1 MIFLK
6 SHLPSN
12 TLIQLNKARGIDKET
27 FTIEIVTILKR
38 KKKKKKK
45 VQLCLYFLY
54 TKYFP
59 KRGQAKGA
67 PPFNNEILL
76 HLFFFFTLAA
86 KKSE

>member
-27 FTIEIVTILKR
+27 FTIEIVTILK
-38 KKKKKKK
+38 KKKKSNYACTFFI
-45 VQLCLYFLY
+45 LSIS
-54 TKYFP
+54 P
-59 KRGQAKGA
+59 KEVKLKE
-67 PPFNNEILL
+67 PH
-76 HLFFFFTLAA
+76 HLIMRFSYIFFFFFTLAA

>member
-45 VQLCLYFLY
+45 SNYACTFFILSIS
-54 TKYFP
+54 P
-59 KRGQAKGA
+59 KEVKLKE
-67 PPFNNEILL
+67 PH
-76 HLFFFFTLAA
+76 HLIMRFSYIFFFFFTLAA